1 MKRSAIETQIDDL
14 FKLPLDEFTA
24 RKHALAKQLSG
35 RDRTQV
41 KALAKPTVPVWAI
54 NQLYWRDRATYSAL
68 IDAAEKRRTAY
79 RAALK
84 GKKADVQKAEAVHS
98 AALQRAIARTIGL
111 LENSGER
118 VSNVARH
125 TVRTALAALPVEEAP
140 GRLTRPPE
148 PAGFSLLF
156 GRN

>member
-1 MKRSAIETQIDDL
+1 VKRSEIDRQIDNL
-14 FKLPLDEFTA
+14 FKLPLANFTA
-24 RKHALAKQLSG
+24 RKNALAKQLSG
-35 RDRTQV
+35 RDRKHV
-41 KALAKPTVPVWAI
+41 KALAKPTVPMWAI

-84 GKKADVQKAEAVHS
+84 GKKADVQKAEALHS
-98 AALQRAIARTIGL
+98 AALQRAIAKTMGL
-111 LENSGER
+111 LEQSGER
-118 VSNVARH
+118 VSNAARQ

-140 GRLTRPPE
+140 GRLSRPPE

-156 GRN
+156 GRD